1 MIEKNQMQ
9 KEIPISLWLCLHSAV
24 NGDKQ
29 QLQQLLYMYSND
41 MKWHKLTEN
50 QD

>member
-24 NGDKQ
+24 IGDK
-29 QLQQLLYMYSND
+29 QQLLYMYSND
-41 MKWHKLTEN
+41 MKWNKLTEN
-50 QD
+50 QV